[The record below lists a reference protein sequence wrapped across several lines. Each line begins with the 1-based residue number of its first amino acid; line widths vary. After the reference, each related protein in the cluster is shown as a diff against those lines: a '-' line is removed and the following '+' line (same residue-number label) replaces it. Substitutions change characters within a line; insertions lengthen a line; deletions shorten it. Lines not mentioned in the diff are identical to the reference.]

1 MPPRHLEDDDL
12 GTSDHSSS
20 EAPPRKRAKRARRA
34 RRPKQRNRAGLGN
47 HGDVRQSR
55 IERLANRWDTSTR
68 TLQNVTFSM
77 TEDARASSTGW
88 QGVNLKPVAREALA
102 AKLESGEM
110 TETLSHFFPVY
121 YQE

>member
-1 MPPRHLEDDDL
+1 
-12 GTSDHSSS
+12 
-20 EAPPRKRAKRARRA
+20 
-34 RRPKQRNRAGLGN
+34 
-47 HGDVRQSR
+47 
-55 IERLANRWDTSTR
+55 
-68 TLQNVTFSM
+68 M